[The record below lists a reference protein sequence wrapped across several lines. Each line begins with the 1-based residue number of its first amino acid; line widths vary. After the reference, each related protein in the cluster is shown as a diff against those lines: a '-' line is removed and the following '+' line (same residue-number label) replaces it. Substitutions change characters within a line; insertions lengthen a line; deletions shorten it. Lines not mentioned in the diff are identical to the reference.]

1 MSEEDAF
8 SLSTPSPFCL
18 LSAFDSSLSLFC
30 CNVFPVSSVSQ
41 LFMWVF
47 AQHQEKKNREIK
59 IFIIQENPAKGEAK
73 SEVSNVTVAAFGL
86 LIC

>member
-1 MSEEDAF
+1 MLFLSPLPPHFVCFLHLTAVCLYSVAMF
-8 SLSTPSPFCL
+8 SLCHQSASCL
-18 LSAFDSSLSLFC
+18 CGYLHSIKR
-30 CNVFPVSSVSQ
+30 
-41 LFMWVF
+41 
-47 AQHQEKKNREIK
+47 KKNREIK

>member
-1 MSEEDAF
+1 MGICTASR
-8 SLSTPSPFCL
+8 
-18 LSAFDSSLSLFC
+18 
-30 CNVFPVSSVSQ
+30 
-41 LFMWVF
+41 
-47 AQHQEKKNREIK
+47 EKKNREIK